1 MMRGA
6 LLASFLVFSLIFSQI
21 SYAQEESVILQKTS
35 EIDDAP
41 NSIWADADPDQR
53 WQVIFVGFEV
63 NGSFSDNDSI
73 DVFAIKISSINGTR
87 VEMHGSSGVKFQ
99 IQTLN
104 QTNWKIE
111 RSTGFYWTG
120 ELDNWNFTEANLSEG
135 YHAIRIEKQGHTES
149 DLNYSFRLFDRGPI
163 FLEDDGFEDLS
174 WMFRNFYIFAGMFLI
189 FPLLTVV
196 WWNKHRWIG
205 RSGGSIIDLQEIGT
219 LASLKKRFAD
229 TGEVVDEEKIERSL
243 ASLGEGAWAAFIEKY
258 GSPSVKY
265 KTENSESLVW
275 VTSEPEEFG
284 VGIKVS
290 GAKWEMAAIRAYSP
304 DGSSLEIIEVEPE
317 HLFQKGEVFLDSL
330 EPGKEYLLKIRI
342 LDPVKEVRFHLSGIV
357 EGEPIASYPTGSIKL
372 FEEE

>member
-21 SYAQEESVILQKTS
+21 SYAQEESGILQKTS

-135 YHAIRIEKQGHTES
+135 
-149 DLNYSFRLFDRGPI
+149 
-163 FLEDDGFEDLS
+163 
-174 WMFRNFYIFAGMFLI
+174 
-189 FPLLTVV
+189 
-196 WWNKHRWIG
+196 
-205 RSGGSIIDLQEIGT
+205 
-219 LASLKKRFAD
+219 
-229 TGEVVDEEKIERSL
+229 
-243 ASLGEGAWAAFIEKY
+243 
-258 GSPSVKY
+258 
-265 KTENSESLVW
+265 
-275 VTSEPEEFG
+275 
-284 VGIKVS
+284 
-290 GAKWEMAAIRAYSP
+290 
-304 DGSSLEIIEVEPE
+304 
-317 HLFQKGEVFLDSL
+317 
-330 EPGKEYLLKIRI
+330 
-342 LDPVKEVRFHLSGIV
+342 
-357 EGEPIASYPTGSIKL
+357 
-372 FEEE
+372 